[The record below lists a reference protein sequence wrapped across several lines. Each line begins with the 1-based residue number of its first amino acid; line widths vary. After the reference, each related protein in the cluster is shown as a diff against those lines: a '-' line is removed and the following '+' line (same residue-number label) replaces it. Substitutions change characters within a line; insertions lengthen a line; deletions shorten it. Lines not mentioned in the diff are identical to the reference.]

1 MSNKATVSELF
12 ELAIAAEK
20 AAEELYRE
28 LGIKFSHH
36 QEIADFWREYAA
48 EEMGHA
54 RQLEDI
60 RDTLSPDQ
68 LSAPADP
75 RQLKY
80 ARRELQS
87 PVEKKLKCVKNLED
101 AHQLAHELESSET
114 NAIFEFLI
122 TDFSVAKKSHSFL
135 RAQLGEH
142 IGRIMTE
149 FPARFGGTASRL
161 AIKALE

>member
-1 MSNKATVSELF
+1 MAEIKVDVRGQTCPVPLVETRKALRR
-12 ELAIAAEK
+12 A
-20 AAEELYRE
+20 
-28 LGIKFSHH
+28 
-36 QEIADFWREYAA
+36 
-48 EEMGHA
+48 
-54 RQLEDI
+54 
-60 RDTLSPDQ
+60 
-68 LSAPADP
+68 APADP